1 MSHPCAHSRSSCG
14 IFLILLALAVAA
26 TDEAAEQGALQKAQ
40 VPSAVVEGDHHM
52 SLLQIAAQP
61 FKGAKQPLA
70 IAPEIMLQPRRPDV
84 GLVMLHVPG
93 NRISANVTYSTWWGM
108 VWTFPQRNPR
118 EFNVI
123 LATMKTWTADAVVQ
137 IAVERRRAS
146 FDWRRSFFFAAFG
159 LLYIGL
165 LQWLLYVTILTWIFP
180 AAVVFANAPWSEK
193 LLDQSGQLSMA
204 GQIFVDNF
212 IFNIFVYFPIFYMVK
227 AIMQGTGPV
236 KSRAMDGL
244 KKYWKNILGDN
255 LASAAVWIPA
265 DVVIFA
271 APMYLR
277 MPLEHSV
284 SFGWT
289 MFMSA
294 TRGASDKADT
304 KLETK
309 S

>member
-1 MSHPCAHSRSSCG
+1 M
-14 IFLILLALAVAA
+14 AA
-26 TDEAAEQGALQKAQ
+26 TDEGEEQGALQKAM
-40 VPSAVVEGDHHM
+40 VASAIVEGDHHM
-52 SLLQIAAQP
+52 SLLQIGAQP
-61 FKGAKQPLA
+61 SKKMGAQPVSGAQQPL
-70 IAPEIMLQPRRPDV
+70 APEIMLLPRRPEV

-93 NRISANVTYSTWWGM
+93 NRISVNVSYSTWWQM

-123 LATMKTWTADAVVQ
+123 LATVKTFSADAVVQ
-137 IAVERRRAS
+137 LAVQSGRTA
-146 FDWRRSFFFAAFG
+146 FDYRRSLFFAAFG
-159 LLYIGL
+159 LLYVGL
-165 LQWLLYVTILTWIFP
+165 LQWVLYVTILTWIFP
-180 AAVVFANAPWSEK
+180 AAVVFANAPLSEK
-193 LLDQSGQLSMA
+193 LLDQSGQLSVA

-227 AIMQGTGPV
+227 AIMQGTGSV
-236 KSRAMDGL
+236 KSRALDGL

-265 DVVIFA
+265 DIVIFA

-294 TRGASDKADT
+294 TRGATDKGDT

>member
-1 MSHPCAHSRSSCG
+1 M
-14 IFLILLALAVAA
+14 AA
-26 TDEAAEQGALQKAQ
+26 TDEVEAQGAIHKTKVTMAIT
-40 VPSAVVEGDHHM
+40 EGNHHL
-52 SLLQIAAQP
+52 SLLQLAARP
-61 FKGAKQPLA
+61 FKGVSQQLA
-70 IAPEIMLQPRRPDV
+70 LPPEIQLLPRSRED
-84 GLVMLHVPG
+84 GLAMLHVPG
-93 NRISANVTYSTWWGM
+93 NHISANVTYSTWWGM

-123 LATMKTWTADAVVQ
+123 LATMKTWSADFVVQ
-137 IAVERRRAS
+137 MTVERRNG
-146 FDWRRSFFFAAFG
+146 FDWRRSLFFAAFG

-180 AAVVFANAPWSEK
+180 AAVVFANAPLSEK

-212 IFNIFVYFPIFYMVK
+212 VFNIFVYFPIFYMVK
-227 AIMQGTGPV
+227 AIMQGTGPIQ
-236 KSRAMDGL
+236 SRAYGGL
-244 KKYWKNILGDN
+244 KKYLKNILGDN

-294 TRGASDKADT
+294 TRGATDKSDT
-304 KLETK
+304 KLQTK

>member
-1 MSHPCAHSRSSCG
+1 M
-14 IFLILLALAVAA
+14 AA
-26 TDEAAEQGALQKAQ
+26 TDEVEAQGAIHKTKVTMAIT
-40 VPSAVVEGDHHM
+40 EGNHHM
-52 SLLQIAAQP
+52 SLLQLAARP
-61 FKGAKQPLA
+61 FKGVSQQLA
-70 IAPEIMLQPRRPDV
+70 LPPEIQLLPRSRED
-84 GLVMLHVPG
+84 GLAMLHVPG
-93 NRISANVTYSTWWGM
+93 NHISANVTYSTWWGM

-123 LATMKTWTADAVVQ
+123 LATMKTWSADFVVQ
-137 IAVERRRAS
+137 MTVERRNG
-146 FDWRRSFFFAAFG
+146 FDWRRSLFFAAFG

-180 AAVVFANAPWSEK
+180 AAVVFANAPLSEK

-212 IFNIFVYFPIFYMVK
+212 VFNIFVYFPIFYMVK
-227 AIMQGTGPV
+227 AIMQGTGPIE
-236 KSRAMDGL
+236 SRAHDGL

-265 DVVIFA
+265 DIVIFA

-294 TRGASDKADT
+294 RRGATDNKGDT

>member
-1 MSHPCAHSRSSCG
+1 M
-14 IFLILLALAVAA
+14 AA
-26 TDEAAEQGALQKAQ
+26 TDEVEEQGALQKTMVA
-40 VPSAVVEGDHHM
+40 PAIVEGDHHM
-52 SLLQIAAQP
+52 SLLQLAARP
-61 FKGAKQPLA
+61 FKGAQQPLA
-70 IAPEIMLQPRRPDV
+70 LAPEIMLLPRRPEE
-84 GLVMLHVPG
+84 GLAMLHVPG
-93 NRISANVTYSTWWGM
+93 NHISANVTYSTWWGM

-123 LATMKTWTADAVVQ
+123 LATVKTFTADFVVQ
-137 IAVERRRAS
+137 MTVERRRSS
-146 FDWRRSFFFAAFG
+146 FDWRRSLFFAAFG

-180 AAVVFANAPWSEK
+180 AAVVFANAPLSEK

-236 KSRAMDGL
+236 KSRAQDGL

-294 TRGASDKADT
+294 TRGATDKDDT